1 MYLIAPDCDLT
12 RRAQKAAEKAK
23 EQKAKALRAKEKVEE
38 QVDAAIANAVG
49 NRQVRMEAARAAV
62 LGPQLARMLYVQ
74 VDEGRVEGGGG
85 RGEGGLEGERGEPE
99 RGEAGGGEAGGE
111 GGGEDEGRELLM
123 GELRHLVQSPSISTR
138 QPYTPNRPPSTATG
152 TSTRPPS
159 AATRSPSSFVKWMGT
174 SGPLTRP
181 ARPGTAAA
189 TSTQHPRRTTCKTCL
204 IETNPNPNSDELPNR
219 APAELP
225 NRAPAE
231 PSLSEELRGY
241 YFPGMPRWVPP
252 NGPALVRCRPP
263 SAVYAYGLKAAL
275 PNPSVESRTIS
286 RAISGNISY
295 DGLKAAPPNPSV
307 ESSQLPIPGPPHHST
322 LSSALISAKSEMKL
336 LGLHAQLKHSPLP
349 SNRAYY
355 DALATYSSGG
365 LFTPWSPA
373 TASRHA
379 SRPSSSRPPSR
390 PPGLA
395 GRDLPRDIPRDIPS
409 RSRSASRQASRP
421 PGGPPGVTGG
431 LHAVPGEAV
440 VQALGEVVVLAVE
453 GTRDSP
459 TLELEMAELE
469 PEMAELEPEMAEAV
483 AAVQIAEIA
492 EVKEI
497 AQIEEIEEIEEIA
510 EVMLMAEAVVKAVV
524 CAAVAVHVAESE
536 RRA

>member
-74 VDEGRVEGGGG
+74 VDEGR
-85 RGEGGLEGERGEPE
+85 GEGGLEVERGEPE
-99 RGEAGGGEAGGE
+99 RGEAGGE

-174 SGPLTRP
+174 SGPLARP

-252 NGPALVRCRPP
+252 NGPALVR
-263 SAVYAYGLKAAL
+263 L
-275 PNPSVESRTIS
+275 PLIASDCLPHQV
-286 RAISGNISY
+286 
-295 DGLKAAPPNPSV
+295 APWAR
-307 ESSQLPIPGPPHHST
+307 IGPMPT
-322 LSSALISAKSEMKL
+322 
-336 LGLHAQLKHSPLP
+336 
-349 SNRAYY
+349 N
-355 DALATYSSGG
+355 
-365 LFTPWSPA
+365 
-373 TASRHA
+373 
-379 SRPSSSRPPSR
+379 
-390 PPGLA
+390 
-395 GRDLPRDIPRDIPS
+395 DL
-409 RSRSASRQASRP
+409 Q
-421 PGGPPGVTGG
+421 
-431 LHAVPGEAV
+431 
-440 VQALGEVVVLAVE
+440 
-453 GTRDSP
+453 
-459 TLELEMAELE
+459 
-469 PEMAELEPEMAEAV
+469 
-483 AAVQIAEIA
+483 
-492 EVKEI
+492 
-497 AQIEEIEEIEEIA
+497 
-510 EVMLMAEAVVKAVV
+510 
-524 CAAVAVHVAESE
+524 
-536 RRA
+536 

>member
-1 MYLIAPDCDLT
+1 M
-12 RRAQKAAEKAK
+12 AEKAK

-38 QVDAAIANAVG
+38 QVDAAFANAVG

-62 LGPQLARMLYVQ
+62 LGPQLARVLYVP
-74 VDEGRVEGGGG
+74 VEEG
-85 RGEGGLEGERGEPE
+85 RGEGGGEGGREAG
-99 RGEAGGGEAGGE
+99 GEAGGEGGGE

-123 GELRHLVQSPSISTR
+123 GELRHLVQSPIISTR
-138 QPYTPNRPPSTATG
+138 PPYTPPNLPSLTAS
-152 TSTRPPS
+152 STRPPS
-159 AATRSPSSFVKWMGT
+159 AATRPPSSFVKWMGT
-174 SGPLTRP
+174 AGPLTRP
-181 ARPGTAAA
+181 GRPGTAAA
-189 TSTQHPRRTTCKTCL
+189 TSSQHPRRSTCKTCL
-204 IETNPNPNSDELPNR
+204 IETNPDPNSDELPHR

-252 NGPALVRCRPP
+252 NGSPLVRSRPP

-295 DGLKAAPPNPSV
+295 DGLEAALPNPSV
-307 ESSQLPIPGPPHHST
+307 ESRQLACQLPCQLACQLPLPGPPLHST
-322 LSSALISAKSEMKL
+322 LGSALISAKSEMKL

-379 SRPSSSRPPSR
+379 SRPSSSRMPSRTPGLKNQDFPRDILSRPPSR
-390 PPGLA
+390 P
-395 GRDLPRDIPRDIPS
+395 
-409 RSRSASRQASRP
+409 ASRQASRLSH
-421 PGGPPGVTGG
+421 GGPPGVTGG
-431 LHAVPGEAV
+431 PPDVPEVAV
-440 VQALGEVVVLAVE
+440 VQVVE
-453 GTRDSP
+453 GARDPP
-459 TLELEMAELE
+459 TSCLIERQRSCLIERQQDVEGARDPPTVEPEMAELE
-469 PEMAELEPEMAEAV
+469 PEMAELEPEMAE
-483 AAVQIAEIA
+483 
-492 EVKEI
+492 
-497 AQIEEIEEIEEIA
+497 
-510 EVMLMAEAVVKAVV
+510 VMLMAGPW
-524 CAAVAVHVAESE
+524 
-536 RRA
+536 